1 MIRSLRSL
9 HRLALPVLGLVSGG
23 VFVGAVMARR
33 SQPVVSTLP
42 ERFYQSNLK
51 SREVFGSVVAI
62 GTIEILLAR
71 VKEDG
76 KDVLV
81 IGPHRDP
88 GRADVL
94 VYWSAT
100 EPDKQTFPSNA
111 TLLGSLAGTTTKT
124 FPLPPA
130 ASGKSGFVT
139 LYSLATREVIGTA
152 QRY

>member
-9 HRLALPVLGLVSGG
+9 HRIALPVLGLASAG

-33 SQPVVSTLP
+33 SQPVVSKLP
-42 ERFYQSNLK
+42 ETFYKPNLK
-51 SREVFGSVVAI
+51 TREVFGNVVVI
-62 GTIEILLAR
+62 GTIKIMLAR
-71 VKEDG
+71 FKEEG
-76 KDVLV
+76 KDFLV
-81 IGPHRDP
+81 IGPHSDP

-100 EPDKQTFPSNA
+100 EPDKQTFPANA
-111 TLLGSLAGTTTKT
+111 TLLGSLAGTTTRT

-130 ASGKSGFVT
+130 ASGTSGFVT